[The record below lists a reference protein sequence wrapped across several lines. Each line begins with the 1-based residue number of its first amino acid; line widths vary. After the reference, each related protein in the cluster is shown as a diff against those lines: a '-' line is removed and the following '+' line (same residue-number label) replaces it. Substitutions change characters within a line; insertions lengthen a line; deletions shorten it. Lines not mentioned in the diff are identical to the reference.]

1 MTFVGTRLENKS
13 LLSFPCL
20 TSYIRFLALKL
31 KKWIGVLQEYSIIHN
46 FLFMRYS
53 YWKIKIFY
61 LFLVLIYIYIR
72 FLALKLKKGIGVL
85 QEYSIIHNFLF
96 MRYSY
101 WKIKIFYLFLVLIY
115 IYICFLPLKLKKWFG
130 VLQEYLIIH
139 NILLYDIQISG
150 VNCIMH
156 VLIFEI

>member
-72 FLALKLKKGIGVL
+72 FLALKLKKGIGVFARIFDYPQFSIYAIFVL
-85 QEYSIIHNFLF
+85 ENKNLLSFPCSYIHLYMFFTFKTQEMVWCFARIFDYPQYSII
-96 MRYSY
+96 RYSNQWSKLY
-101 WKIKIFYLFLVLIY
+101 YACTY
-115 IYICFLPLKLKKWFG
+115 I
-130 VLQEYLIIH
+130 
-139 NILLYDIQISG
+139 
-150 VNCIMH
+150 
-156 VLIFEI
+156 